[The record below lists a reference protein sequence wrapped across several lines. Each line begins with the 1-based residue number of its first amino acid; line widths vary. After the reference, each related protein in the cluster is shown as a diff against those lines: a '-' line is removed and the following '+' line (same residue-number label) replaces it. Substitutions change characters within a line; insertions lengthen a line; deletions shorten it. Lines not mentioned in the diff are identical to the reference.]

1 MVKKFSPSE
10 IPPETETQ
18 PRPSFESMLLQA
30 VQHTVID
37 FVRKG
42 NWLDLDYKNRVVLD
56 ASWLRD
62 MHARVD
68 MAAVMSICRQQVEQK
83 IADGILNSMQQEI
96 ANDIKSI
103 MCNRELREDIR
114 AVIREKIRS
123 CEKALSK
130 E

>member
-1 MVKKFSPSE
+1 MVKKFSPSD
-10 IPPETETQ
+10 IPPETPAE
-18 PRPSFESMLLQA
+18 PRLSFEAMLQQA

-42 NWLDLDYKNRVVLD
+42 NWMELDYKNRVMLD
-56 ASWLRD
+56 ATWLRE
-62 MHARVD
+62 MHSRVD
-68 MAAVMSICRQQVEQK
+68 MAAVMEICRQQVEQK
-83 IADGILNSMQQEI
+83 IADGIMNSMQQEI

-123 CEKALSK
+123 SEKALTK